1 MDFSAGDVIDLSGV
15 GLADFAELQLKM
27 TNDGNGNVV
36 IDLGSGDSIQIQNF
50 LVSSLNDTMFNI

>member
-50 LVSSLNDTMFNI
+50 FVSSLNDTMFNI